1 MIKYLHNFNEIY
13 IIEQIFDDFYI
24 GKNPTPNG
32 WKFLVLYL
40 SFSCVSPDGDV
51 EMNFKKYINTRLK
64 GFILSNS
71 RYLGLNPND
80 IVDSEDHL
88 NSLTMFFQ
96 AVNSV
101 GEEVF
106 LIVDEYDSFANRLLL
121 QVDTTSSDLGME
133 HYKATVSDKESFLRC
148 VERS

>member
-106 LIVDEYDSFANRLLL
+106 LTVDE
-121 QVDTTSSDLGME
+121 
-133 HYKATVSDKESFLRC
+133 
-148 VERS
+148 